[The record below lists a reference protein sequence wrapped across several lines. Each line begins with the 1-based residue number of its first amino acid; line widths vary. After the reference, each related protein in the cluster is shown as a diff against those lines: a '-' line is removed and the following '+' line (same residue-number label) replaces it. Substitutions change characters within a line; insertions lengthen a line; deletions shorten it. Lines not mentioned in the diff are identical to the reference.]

1 MTNLAIVGTQWGD
14 EGKGKMVD
22 LLTEGADVVVRF
34 QGGNN
39 AGHTLVVNG
48 ETYALHL
55 IPSGVLH
62 PYKLGVIASGVVV
75 DPDVLIKE
83 ISDLR
88 ARGIQISPANLKISE
103 KAHLILPYHKLL
115 DVAREAK
122 ASTASDIES
131 SFHLGTTG
139 RGIGPAYEDK
149 ASRCGLRMGDLLK
162 LTYFK
167 TRVEN
172 ALFEKNCL
180 LKNLYNHSPV
190 MLENIMDQ
198 AAIWAKT
205 LGPFITSTYQVLQRA
220 AALNQNLLFEG
231 AQGVQLDLDHG
242 TYPFVTSSNPTT
254 GAVAVGTGLP
264 PTLLNGVLGLV
275 KAYTSRVGE
284 GPFPTELLDD
294 TGRRLRDQ
302 GREFGTTT
310 GRPRRCGWLDAL
322 VVRAAVSLCGID
334 HLAITKLDVLK
345 GMSELKIATHYL
357 LDGEK
362 IDFIPAD
369 WQLLAKCRPFY
380 ESVPG
385 FDQDISQTKKL
396 EDLPKE
402 VRFYLD
408 KMEEIIGAPPAMIS
422 VGPDRSQTIILHNY
436 F

>member
-1 MTNLAIVGTQWGD
+1 
-14 EGKGKMVD
+14 
-22 LLTEGADVVVRF
+22 
-34 QGGNN
+34 
-39 AGHTLVVNG
+39 
-48 ETYALHL
+48 
-55 IPSGVLH
+55 
-62 PYKLGVIASGVVV
+62 
-75 DPDVLIKE
+75 
-83 ISDLR
+83 
-88 ARGIQISPANLKISE
+88 
-103 KAHLILPYHKLL
+103 
-115 DVAREAK
+115 
-122 ASTASDIES
+122 
-131 SFHLGTTG
+131 
-139 RGIGPAYEDK
+139 
-149 ASRCGLRMGDLLK
+149 
-162 LTYFK
+162 
-167 TRVEN
+167 
-172 ALFEKNCL
+172 
-180 LKNLYNHSPV
+180 
-190 MLENIMDQ
+190 
-198 AAIWAKT
+198 
-205 LGPFITSTYQVLQRA
+205 
-220 AALNQNLLFEG
+220 
-231 AQGVQLDLDHG
+231 
-242 TYPFVTSSNPTT
+242 
-254 GAVAVGTGLP
+254 
-264 PTLLNGVLGLV
+264 
-275 KAYTSRVGE
+275 VGE

-345 GMSELKIATHYL
+345 GISELKIATHYL

-385 FDQDISQTKKL
+385 FDQDISQAKKL